1 MRSSGRELKMSSLS
15 FCTLLMRLKLCNMLY
30 MKDAYTGE
38 PQLKK
43 NSYRFVRSQSS
54 LLGTKLSDIEDYA
67 PLL

>member
-1 MRSSGRELKMSSLS
+1 
-15 FCTLLMRLKLCNMLY
+15 

-43 NSYRFVRSQSS
+43 NSYRFIRSQSS

-67 PLL
+67 PSL